1 MMHRKFTMVLAV
13 FFALLTFSAC
23 GKAASDASEP
33 SSDASSSVS
42 SGVSAETSSETGSEE
57 PSSEVSSEDSSSEES
72 SEESSAETSSAESST
87 ESSAES
93 SAASTSSK
101 PASSKPSSTA
111 SSKPSSTAS
120 SKPSSKPSES
130 SSASSAE
137 SSSESYSEPSSESSS
152 ASSAPSASSSV
163 SASDIY
169 SAIDAAFRSKY
180 GDGPI
185 VNSPYSVDDTSLT
198 ELFHLNS
205 DQVESYCGMMAGMMT
220 NCDELLVVQAKDGK
234 VNEVKAAL
242 EQRLSEQK
250 DSFAHYPVMFNDVRL
265 DDAKVVVKGNYVALL
280 IVGVITD
287 EINEAG
293 EADFTGD
300 VEMAENAF
308 YSAID

>member
-42 SGVSAETSSETGSEE
+42 SGVSAETSSETGSEGS
-57 PSSEVSSEDSSSEES
+57 SSEVSSEEASSEES
-72 SEESSAETSSAESST
+72 SEESSAETSSA

-120 SKPSSKPSES
+120 SRPSSKPSES

-137 SSSESYSEPSSESSS
+137 SSSESYSEPSSESS
-152 ASSAPSASSSV
+152 SASSSV

>member
-42 SGVSAETSSETGSEE
+42 SGVSDETSSETGSEE
-57 PSSEVSSEDSSSEES
+57 PSSEVSSEEASSEES
-72 SEESSAETSSAESST
+72 SEESSAETSSAESS
-87 ESSAES
+87 AES

-101 PASSKPSSTA
+101 P
-111 SSKPSSTAS
+111 AS

>member
-23 GKAASDASEP
+23 GKAASDASVP

-42 SGVSAETSSETGSEE
+42 SGVSAETSSETGSEGS
-57 PSSEVSSEDSSSEES
+57 SSEVSSEEASSEDS
-72 SEESSAETSSAESST
+72 SEESSAETSSAESS
-87 ESSAES
+87 AES

-101 PASSKPSSTA
+101 P
-111 SSKPSSTAS
+111 AS

-137 SSSESYSEPSSESSS
+137 SSSEPSSKPSSESSS

-300 VEMAENAF
+300 VEMAKNAF

>member
-1 MMHRKFTMVLAV
+1 MHRKFTMVLAV

-42 SGVSAETSSETGSEE
+42 SGVSAETSSETGSEGS
-57 PSSEVSSEDSSSEES
+57 SSEVSSEEASSEDS
-72 SEESSAETSSAESST
+72 SEESSAETSSAESS
-87 ESSAES
+87 AES

-101 PASSKPSSTA
+101 P
-111 SSKPSSTAS
+111 AS

-137 SSSESYSEPSSESSS
+137 SSSEPSSKPSSESSS

>member
-57 PSSEVSSEDSSSEES
+57 PSSEVSSEEASSEES
-72 SEESSAETSSAESST
+72 SEESSAETSSAESS
-87 ESSAES
+87 AES

-101 PASSKPSSTA
+101 PA

-137 SSSESYSEPSSESSS
+137 SSSEPSSKPSSESSS

>member
-1 MMHRKFTMVLAV
+1 MHRKFTMVLAV

-42 SGVSAETSSETGSEE
+42 SGVSAETSSETGSEGS
-57 PSSEVSSEDSSSEES
+57 SSEVSSEEASSEDS
-72 SEESSAETSSAESST
+72 SEESSAETSSAESSP

-101 PASSKPSSTA
+101 PA

-293 EADFTGD
+293 EVDFTGD

>member
-57 PSSEVSSEDSSSEES
+57 PSSVVSSEEASSEDS
-72 SEESSAETSSAESST
+72 SEESSAETSSAESS
-87 ESSAES
+87 AES

-101 PASSKPSSTA
+101 PA

>member
-57 PSSEVSSEDSSSEES
+57 PSSEVSSEEASSEES
-72 SEESSAETSSAESST
+72 SEESSAETSSAESS
-87 ESSAES
+87 AES

-101 PASSKPSSTA
+101 PASSTASSKPSSTA

-137 SSSESYSEPSSESSS
+137 SSSESYSEPSSESS
-152 ASSAPSASSSV
+152 SASSSV